1 MKKLMRTKF
10 LGLIVVVIVFSLYSC
25 GNTSLRIPASKR
37 PAISV
42 KIKRYGTALFSLD
55 TLNFKVS
62 AERLKK
68 QFPFFLDADLNNKAN
83 YQQLYGFVT
92 DTAIIH
98 VYHKT
103 REVFPNLDELQKSL
117 SSEFSYIKY
126 YFPHYRLPQVYS
138 YVSDLYFEQPIMKKD
153 SVLVIALDDY
163 LGENYLQYKQLNI
176 PLYHRRLMKP
186 EYIPVDVAKYLY
198 IHDFSHSF
206 QPQTLLDNMIQA
218 GKMLYFMDAV
228 LPETPDS
235 LKMGYTH
242 EQWQWMEQ
250 HKKEVW
256 AVMVNDQMLFSGDFM
271 VIKKMMQQGPF
282 TDGFPRTAPS
292 SMGAWF
298 GWQMVKKYM
307 QRHPKTTLS
316 QLLKM
321 KDSQQ
326 LLQESGYKP

>member
-1 MKKLMRTKF
+1 MMRTKF
-10 LGLIVVVIVFSLYSC
+10 FVGWLLLVFMFSLYSC
-25 GNTSLRIPASKR
+25 GNSSLRIPASKR
-37 PAISV
+37 PAISL
-42 KIKRYGTALFSLD
+42 KIRRYGQALFSMD
-55 TLNFKVS
+55 TLNFKAG
-62 AERLKK
+62 AEQLKA

-138 YVSDLYFEQPIMKKD
+138 YVSDLYFEQPVMKKD

-163 LGENYLQYKQLNI
+163 LGENYLPYKQLNI

-186 EYIPVDVAKYLY
+186 GYIPVDVAKYFY
-198 IHDFSHSF
+198 MHDFRHPV

-218 GKMLYFMDAV
+218 GKMLYFLDAV
-228 LPETPDS
+228 LPNTPDT
-235 LKMGYTH
+235 LKIGYTQD
-242 EQWQWMEQ
+242 QWQWMEQ
-250 HKKEVW
+250 HKKDVW
-256 AVMVNDQMLFSGDFM
+256 SVMVNDHMLFSGNYM
-271 VIKKMMQQGPF
+271 VIKKMMQPGPF

-298 GWQMVKKYM
+298 GWQMVRKYM
-307 QRHPKTTLS
+307 QRHPKTNL
-316 QLLKM
+316 QELFGM
-321 KDSQQ
+321 HDSQQ
-326 LLQESGYKP
+326 LLHESGYKP